1 MDHAATLYEVG
12 LCWSEVSRALG
23 RLQVQGG
30 SLGNRDRRE
39 IRQAIIGMSAIAQR
53 LAAEPGDPTPLH
65 ALDPVAAT
73 LAEVVQPMYSR
84 SHLVE
89 HLNRAQAL
97 LSTLLHAEPELEK
110 VVLHPAQMAWLVE
123 FLSACCLSLLRVIA
137 TRHLGPHALAF
148 GS

>member
-12 LCWSEVSRALG
+12 LNWSEVSRALG
-23 RLQVQGG
+23 RLQLQGG

-39 IRQAIIGMSAIAQR
+39 IRQALAAMEAIARR
-53 LAAEPGDPTPLH
+53 LGAAPGELGTPD

-84 SHLVE
+84 SLLVE
-89 HLNRAQAL
+89 HLGRAQAL
-97 LSTLLHAEPELEK
+97 LATLLHAEPELEK

-137 TRHLGPHALAF
+137 TRRLGPHALAF

>member
-12 LCWSEVSRALG
+12 LNWSEVSRALG
-23 RLQVQGG
+23 RLQLQGG

-39 IRQAIIGMSAIAQR
+39 IRQAWAAMGAIAQY
-53 LAAEPGDPTPLH
+53 LAAAPGDMQVPH

-84 SHLVE
+84 SLLLE
-89 HLNRAQAL
+89 HLARAQAL
-97 LSTLLHAEPELEK
+97 LASLLHAEPELEK

-137 TRHLGPHALAF
+137 TRRLGPHPLAF